1 MWWMGSVLA
10 LPLQKFFKIIW
21 FPEKLFIYLQYK
33 EIKVMKNIVLHLL
46 AAIGSF
52 GIAVGLMQGFIQQ
65 FISFEDPLNE
75 MAMCVLMLMMG
86 TVFMGVVVGDVK
98 EQLNK

>member
-1 MWWMGSVLA
+1 
-10 LPLQKFFKIIW
+10 
-21 FPEKLFIYLQYK
+21 
-33 EIKVMKNIVLHLL
+33 MKNIVLHLL

-65 FISFEDPLNE
+65 YISFADPINE
-75 MAMCVLMLMMG
+75 MAMCVLMLMAG
-86 TVFMGVVVGDVK
+86 TVFMGVVVSDVK

>member
-1 MWWMGSVLA
+1 
-10 LPLQKFFKIIW
+10 
-21 FPEKLFIYLQYK
+21 
-33 EIKVMKNIVLHLL
+33 MKNIVLHLL

-65 FISFEDPLNE
+65 FISFEDPINE

-86 TVFMGVVVGDVK
+86 TVFMGVVVIVTGKQIGRAHV
-98 EQLNK
+98 

>member
-1 MWWMGSVLA
+1 
-10 LPLQKFFKIIW
+10 
-21 FPEKLFIYLQYK
+21 
-33 EIKVMKNIVLHLL
+33 MKNIVLHLL

-65 FISFEDPLNE
+65 FISFEDPINE

-86 TVFMGVVVGDVK
+86 TVFTGVVVTEIK
-98 EQLNK
+98 EQLNTK

>member
-1 MWWMGSVLA
+1 
-10 LPLQKFFKIIW
+10 
-21 FPEKLFIYLQYK
+21 
-33 EIKVMKNIVLHLL
+33 MKNIVLHLL

-65 FISFEDPLNE
+65 FISFEDPINE

-86 TVFMGVVVGDVK
+86 TVFMGVVVTEVK

>member
-1 MWWMGSVLA
+1 
-10 LPLQKFFKIIW
+10 
-21 FPEKLFIYLQYK
+21 
-33 EIKVMKNIVLHLL
+33 MKNIVLHLL

-65 FISFEDPLNE
+65 YISFADPINE
-75 MAMCVLMLMMG
+75 MAMCVLMLMLG
-86 TVFMGVVVGDVK
+86 TAFMGVVVSEVK

>member
-1 MWWMGSVLA
+1 MV
-10 LPLQKFFKIIW
+10 PRKIVRI
-21 FPEKLFIYLQYK
+21 FTYK

-65 FISFEDPLNE
+65 FISFANPLNE
-75 MAMCVLMLMMG
+75 MGMCVIMLMLG
-86 TVFMGVVVGDVK
+86 TGFTGVAVSEIK
-98 EQLNK
+98 EQLNSK

>member
-1 MWWMGSVLA
+1 
-10 LPLQKFFKIIW
+10 
-21 FPEKLFIYLQYK
+21 
-33 EIKVMKNIVLHLL
+33 MKNIVLHLL

-65 FISFEDPLNE
+65 FISFEDPINE

-86 TVFMGVVVGDVK
+86 TVFTGVVVSDVK